1 MKRGFS
7 WLLGQGL
14 RKGLRRGLLG
24 GERTWLVLGAAALL
38 AKLAAR
44 AWAREPEVVFT
55 EELRAGER
63 LVVTHHRAA
72 GHNGLR
78 ESPASQPQA

>member
-38 AKLAAR
+38 AKLAR
-44 AWAREPEVVFT
+44 PGFGGREPEVQ
-55 EELRAGER
+55 
-63 LVVTHHRAA
+63 
-72 GHNGLR
+72 
-78 ESPASQPQA
+78 S